1 METVFVLNVIRDTL
15 CCRSSYI
22 QNSAQTWAQEQVLV
36 VPGPARCL
44 HLGRK
49 EKNIQ
54 PWTLFSSSP
63 RPMAAVGEDLGRNKE
78 KNQIEHV
85 KCGKS

>member
-1 METVFVLNVIRDTL
+1 METVFVLNAIRDTL

-54 PWTLFSSSP
+54 PWTLFSSSA
-63 RPMAAVGEDLGRNKE
+63 RPTAAVEEDLGRSKE
-78 KNQIEHV
+78 KNQTEHV